1 MIIKINNNG
10 KITKEER
17 NNDNINNNISTN
29 DINTD
34 NNNNYNKEIMA

>member
-34 NNNNYNKEIMA
+34 NNNNYNK